1 MKITKA
7 TIAALCAAAVGIA
20 ADAKTT
26 HREVPLPGGQA
37 SITVETPGDE
47 EPNVEIHAGETDGD
61 AGIMAEFERMEQ
73 EMDRQFERM
82 NRRFG
87 FGPGFGS
94 RPFGPGFRRGFGG
107 RGFGGRPGNF
117 RREEFTCPHCG
128 AKIASES
135 WSDRRVF
142 KDGVEVKDDEGQE
155 ARKPGEGRDRR
166 DFRRGPAGK
175 RGFGK
180 GPNGRK
186 PECGKDSDGR
196 KPECGKGKPCDGN
209 DPKPECGNARPDG
222 RKPECGKSCPK
233 GRKPECGKGKPCDG
247 NGPKPE
253 CGKKRRGMKKQARPL
268 PPPAETE
275 DED

>member
-142 KDGVEVKDDEGQE
+142 KNGVEVKDDEGQE
-155 ARKPGEGRDRR
+155 ARKPGEGRGRR

-186 PECGKDSDGR
+186 PECGKDS
-196 KPECGKGKPCDGN
+196 E
-209 DPKPECGNARPDG
+209 
-222 RKPECGKSCPK
+222 